1 MQRRLPVGRSVKH
14 IRQSYAPSNPA
25 WSSSGFASFFTATP
39 APSPRV
45 GVRKHQVHRA
55 LGRAPGENPRWGQ
68 ATRRE
73 LALGLRSAEASL
85 AATRGRSR
93 WRRGGTGARE
103 TQLRRLPSR
112 SALGALDLLLRLGP
126 RAETASML
134 RRSLPFQPTLLAISS
149 SNARALPTSPP
160 ARLAGRQ
167 PSPADL
173 VGQAVRLRG
182 LPQAS
187 PQVCKGVAY
196 CSKDCQV
203 CVASHPAC
211 ALSRPFA
218 QRDRQA

>member
-1 MQRRLPVGRSVKH
+1 M
-14 IRQSYAPSNPA
+14 
-25 WSSSGFASFFTATP
+25 
-39 APSPRV
+39 
-45 GVRKHQVHRA
+45 
-55 LGRAPGENPRWGQ
+55 GQ
-68 ATRRE
+68 AARRE
-73 LALGLRSAEASL
+73 LALGLRSTEASL

-93 WRRGGTGARE
+93 WRRGGAGARE
-103 TQLRRLPSR
+103 TQRRRLP
-112 SALGALDLLLRLGP
+112 SALGALDLLSRLGP

-160 ARLAGRQ
+160 ARHAGRQ

-173 VGQAVRLRG
+173 VGQAVRLRR

-203 CVASHPAC
+203 CVASHPASLLPKRQASMIRPHAQDESIHALHAKARARMLMLAQGC
-211 ALSRPFA
+211 ESSRLLLSRTLRA
-218 QRDRQA
+218 